1 VHVIRRKV
9 SGASPTAPKK
19 GHKPLRF
26 RWTLT
31 IAMSD
36 FAHYSWWPVYCDA
49 LEVNDLASAEHKLDL
64 AEEATLLRMLDPDL
78 SIAERSALRDAITRL
93 KQHRMKLKKTR

>member
-1 VHVIRRKV
+1 M
-9 SGASPTAPKK
+9 P
-19 GHKPLRF
+19 
-26 RWTLT
+26 
-31 IAMSD
+31 D

-49 LEVNDLASAEHKLDL
+49 LEVTDLENAEHKLAL

-93 KQHRMKLKKTR
+93 KQHRMELKKSR